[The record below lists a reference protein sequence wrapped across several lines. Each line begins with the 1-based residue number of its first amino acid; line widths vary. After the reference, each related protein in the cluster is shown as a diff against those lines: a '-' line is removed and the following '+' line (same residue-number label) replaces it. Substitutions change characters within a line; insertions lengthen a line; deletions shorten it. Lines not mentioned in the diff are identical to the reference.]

1 MMDILLVILEL
12 VAVTMAVM
20 ACALAVILIF
30 IMLKQMIGRLISPLR
45 LAALIHSAPKIVKKD
60 KKQKKQKKKKTRR
73 TEYMSKEASEGITF
87 NDIFMFMIAVPLV
100 LLWVGFAGF
109 VIHTGLNNSAVL
121 ENIEAYT
128 TLIAILG
135 GPALLIIKDALDVWK
150 QEQAEKTAFYKVKA
164 QAVIDYNDASQK
176 QAQMIEANAQEQ
188 EHKMEASSITKVTAK
203 KK

>member
-1 MMDILLVILEL
+1 MIEWFVTLMEILGIVCALMGLLVILL
-12 VAVTMAVM
+12 MFFQFTKY
-20 ACALAVILIF
+20 LINRTQT
-30 IMLKQMIGRLISPLR
+30 KVP
-45 LAALIHSAPKIVKKD
+45 
-60 KKQKKQKKKKTRR
+60 RR
-73 TEYMSKEASEGITF
+73 TDTMSKEAREGVTF

-164 QAVIDYNDASQK
+164 QAVIDFNDAVLK
-176 QAQMIEANAQEQ
+176 QAQDIESKQQDQ
-188 EHKMEASSITKVTAK
+188 EHKMESK
-203 KK
+203 K

>member
-1 MMDILLVILEL
+1 MNQWLVTILDMIGVTVAFLAMAILFL
-12 VAVTMAVM
+12 
-20 ACALAVILIF
+20 
-30 IMLKQMIGRLISPLR
+30 MLKSMVRN
-45 LAALIHSAPKIVKKD
+45 
-60 KKQKKQKKKKTRR
+60 KQKRR
-73 TEYMSKEASEGITF
+73 TKKMSSKSEAREGVTF

-164 QAVIDYNDASQK
+164 QSVIDYNASVLQ
-176 QAQMIEANAQEQ
+176 QAQDIETNEQ
-188 EHKMEASSITKVTAK
+188 VHEHKK
-203 KK
+203 K

>member
-1 MMDILLVILEL
+1 MQELLTNILLLLAITMASL
-12 VAVTMAVM
+12 AVTF
-20 ACALAVILIF
+20 VIIAMLRIAYRF
-30 IMLKQMIGRLISPLR
+30 I
-45 LAALIHSAPKIVKKD
+45 PKLPSFSIPSLPKRKIEVKKI
-60 KKQKKQKKKKTRR
+60 KKERR
-73 TEYMSKEASEGITF
+73 TERMSKDAASEGITF

-109 VIHTGLNNSAVL
+109 VIHSGLQDDSVL
-121 ENIEAYT
+121 EQIEGYT

-164 QAVIDYNDASQK
+164 QAVIDYNDAAQK
-176 QAQMIEANAQEQ
+176 QSQMIESKAQEQ
-188 EHKMEASSITKVTAK
+188 EHKIESGITLPAK

>member
-1 MMDILLVILEL
+1 MEL
-12 VAVTMAVM
+12 IDVLTMLGIIMAGMAVIVSLIVFLQF
-20 ACALAVILIF
+20 ARRALRGIPHLSRNITP
-30 IMLKQMIGRLISPLR
+30 IRKET
-45 LAALIHSAPKIVKKD
+45 KEKKE
-60 KKQKKQKKKKTRR
+60 KPR
-73 TEYMSKEASEGITF
+73 MSKDTASEGITF

-109 VIHTGLNNSAVL
+109 VIHSGLGKPEVL

-164 QAVIDYNDASQK
+164 QSVIDYNDAAQK
-176 QAQMIEANAQEQ
+176 QAQMIEANDQSH
-188 EHKMEASSITKVTAK
+188 EHGKKVK
-203 KK
+203 K

>member
-1 MMDILLVILEL
+1 MLSQGKPKVK
-12 VAVTMAVM
+12 
-20 ACALAVILIF
+20 LIQE
-30 IMLKQMIGRLISPLR
+30 K
-45 LAALIHSAPKIVKKD
+45 KIEKET
-60 KKQKKQKKKKTRR
+60 KT
-73 TEYMSKEASEGITF
+73 MSKEAKEGVTF

-164 QAVIDYNDASQK
+164 QAVIDFNDAAQK
-176 QAQMIEANAQEQ
+176 QAQMVEAKAQDQ
-188 EHKMEASSITKVTAK
+188 EHKMESK
-203 KK
+203 K

>member
-1 MMDILLVILEL
+1 M
-12 VAVTMAVM
+12 
-20 ACALAVILIF
+20 
-30 IMLKQMIGRLISPLR
+30 
-45 LAALIHSAPKIVKKD
+45 PKKR
-60 KKQKKQKKKKTRR
+60 QKNQKERR
-73 TEYMSKEASEGITF
+73 TERMSKDNASEGITF

-109 VIHTGLNNSAVL
+109 VIHTGLNNSDVL

-164 QAVIDYNDASQK
+164 QAVIDYNDAAQK
-176 QAQMIEANAQEQ
+176 QMQMIESNAQAQ
-188 EHKMEASSITKVTAK
+188 EHKIESGTKLTPIK

>member
-1 MMDILLVILEL
+1 VLITIIEIIAVCVGVIATILATVILFE
-12 VAVTMAVM
+12 
-20 ACALAVILIF
+20 I
-30 IMLKQMIGRLISPLR
+30 ISKSR
-45 LAALIHSAPKIVKKD
+45 LAALVRMKRTVKVKKEGGN
-60 KKQKKQKKKKTRR
+60 KN
-73 TEYMSKEASEGITF
+73 MSKEAREGVTF

-109 VIHTGLNNSAVL
+109 VIHTGLGNSAVL

-164 QAVIDYNDASQK
+164 QAVIDYNDAAQK
-176 QAQMIEANAQEQ
+176 QAQMVEAKEQ
-188 EHKMEASSITKVTAK
+188 EHEHK

>member
-1 MMDILLVILEL
+1 MEIIGVTVAFLAMAILFL
-12 VAVTMAVM
+12 
-20 ACALAVILIF
+20 
-30 IMLKQMIGRLISPLR
+30 MLKSMVRN
-45 LAALIHSAPKIVKKD
+45 
-60 KKQKKQKKKKTRR
+60 KQKRR
-73 TEYMSKEASEGITF
+73 TKKMSSKSEAREGVTF

-164 QAVIDYNDASQK
+164 QSVIDYNASVLQ
-176 QAQMIEANAQEQ
+176 QAQDIETNEQ
-188 EHKMEASSITKVTAK
+188 VHEHKK
-203 KK
+203 K

>member
-1 MMDILLVILEL
+1 MIWKEWIVTVLEITAVVSVIFAMVILAE
-12 VAVTMAVM
+12 
-20 ACALAVILIF
+20 
-30 IMLKQMIGRLISPLR
+30 MIRT
-45 LAALIHSAPKIVKKD
+45 IVKRWERKIPKSLRRN
-60 KKQKKQKKKKTRR
+60 KK
-73 TEYMSKEASEGITF
+73 MSNKRE
-87 NDIFMFMIAVPLV
+87 VPLV

-164 QAVIDYNDASQK
+164 QSVIDYNASVLQ
-176 QAQMIEANAQEQ
+176 QAQSIETNEQ
-188 EHKMEASSITKVTAK
+188 VHEHKK
-203 KK
+203 K

>member
-1 MMDILLVILEL
+1 MQFVK
-12 VAVTMAVM
+12 
-20 ACALAVILIF
+20 
-30 IMLKQMIGRLISPLR
+30 KQL
-45 LAALIHSAPKIVKKD
+45 PKFTKEKNRKD
-60 KKQKKQKKKKTRR
+60 KKYKPQVKEEKRR
-73 TEYMSKEASEGITF
+73 TEYMSKEAKEGVTF

-109 VIHTGLNNSAVL
+109 VIHTGLNNSQVL

-164 QAVIDYNDASQK
+164 QSVIDYNDAVLK
-176 QAQMIEANAQEQ
+176 QAQDIESKAQDQ
-188 EHKMEASSITKVTAK
+188 EHKMQSK
-203 KK
+203 K

>member
-1 MMDILLVILEL
+1 VIIILEVL
-12 VAVTMAVM
+12 LSIVAVVASILAIAVFLELISKSKLAVM
-20 ACALAVILIF
+20 MNAVVGKASRKVKRRKE
-30 IMLKQMIGRLISPLR
+30 IMS
-45 LAALIHSAPKIVKKD
+45 KD
-60 KKQKKQKKKKTRR
+60 K
-73 TEYMSKEASEGITF
+73 SEGVTF

-150 QEQAEKTAFYKVKA
+150 QEQAEKTAFYKIKA
-164 QAVIDYNDASQK
+164 QAVIDYNDSMQK
-176 QAQMIEANAQEQ
+176 QAQMIEEKAQEQ
-188 EHKMEASSITKVTAK
+188 EHKMESK
-203 KK
+203 K